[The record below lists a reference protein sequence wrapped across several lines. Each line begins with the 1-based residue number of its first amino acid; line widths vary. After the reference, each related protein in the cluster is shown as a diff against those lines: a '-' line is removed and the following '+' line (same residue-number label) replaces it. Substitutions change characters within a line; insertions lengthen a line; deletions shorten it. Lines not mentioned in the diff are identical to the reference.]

1 MHLGESFR
9 AARWVRTSNLVLQA
23 ILFLTLVAGLNY
35 LALYYS
41 ARFDITRLHHRSLS
55 AETLSYLAQLNKPV
69 RIYVTFDEHSQDDK
83 YAQAFV
89 DLAPL
94 LGEYVYATEN
104 QKDYKKISWS
114 TLDVYQRPREAQLLK
129 AEQNQVI
136 VVCDGRTRA
145 LRYEDLFQFK
155 DGKRTGFLGE
165 QSITSA
171 ILEVAMTANK
181 KKIYFVAGHGELE
194 PNDVSADH
202 GISEFTDQLTQRNLE
217 IDKLILRE
225 ARKIP
230 EDAAMLIIPRPMAT
244 FEPFE
249 EELLRQ
255 YLTNRAGRILV
266 FLSPGYEVGLSDL
279 FWDWGILADRAIIYD
294 SGPAGQNDT
303 GGLVFN
309 HFSNHPIT
317 QPLLDQKLVVAFG
330 ATRSVR
336 KNPSRAADEGLIVT
350 RLIGAA
356 DTAWGELNFRQN
368 PARYDAGVDL
378 VGHVLGAAVASERVG
393 AKKELNFSVPRGRII
408 VLGCSDFITNNR
420 ISAGGNLQLALS
432 SVNWLVDRDTQLNI
446 AARPIENFQLALS
459 AQQLLRLRYCL
470 LFVLPGAVALL
481 GVIVYW
487 TRRR

>member
-1 MHLGESFR
+1 MHLESFR

-23 ILFLTLVAGLNY
+23 VLFITLMAGLNY
-35 LALYYS
+35 LSLYYA
-41 ARFDITRLHHRSLS
+41 ARFDITRLHRRSLS

-69 RIYVTFDEHSQDDK
+69 RIFVTFDEHSQDDK
-83 YAQAFV
+83 YAQALI
-89 DLAPL
+89 DLTPL
-94 LGEYVYATEN
+94 LGEYVYATEK
-104 QKDYKKISWS
+104 QKDYQRVSWT

-129 AEQNQVI
+129 AEQNELL
-136 VVCDGRTRA
+136 VVCDGRTRV
-145 LRYEDLFQFK
+145 LHFNDLYQFK
-155 DGKRTGFLGE
+155 DGKRAGFLGE
-165 QSITSA
+165 QAITSA

-194 PNDVSADH
+194 PNDVSPDH
-202 GISEFTDQLTQRNLE
+202 GISEFTDQLGQRNLE
-217 IDKLILRE
+217 LDRLILRE

-230 EDAAMLIIPRPMAT
+230 DDAAMLIIPRPTTA
-244 FEPFE
+244 FEPSE

-255 YLTNRAGRILV
+255 YLANRAGRLLV
-266 FLSPGYEVGLSDL
+266 FLSPGYEIGLSDL
-279 FWDWGILADRAIIYD
+279 FWDWGVLADRATIYD

-303 GGLVFN
+303 GALVFN
-309 HFSNHPIT
+309 RFAPHAIT

-330 ATRSVR
+330 ATRSIR
-336 KNPSRAADEGLIVT
+336 HNPSRAADEGLTVT

-356 DTAWGELNFRQN
+356 DTAWGELNPRQD
-368 PARYDAGVDL
+368 PPRYDPGVDL
-378 VGHVLGAAVASERVG
+378 IGRVLGAAVASERVG
-393 AKKELNFSVPRGRII
+393 AKKELTFSVPRGRM
-408 VLGCSDFITNNR
+408 VVFGSDFITNNR

-432 SVNWLVDRDTQLNI
+432 SVNWLIDRDTQLNI

-487 TRRR
+487 TRRH